1 MSVFLSSSHDR
12 ASVLLNLLGEL
23 QRVVKVNVM
32 ALKGWKEFD
41 LEDWWE
47 LRIPKLQ
54 G

>member
-1 MSVFLSSSHDR
+1 MSVFLSSSHDKVW
-12 ASVLLNLLGEL
+12 VLLNLLGEL
-23 QRVVKVNVM
+23 QRLLKVNVM
-32 ALKGWKEFD
+32 VLKGWKEFD

>member
-1 MSVFLSSSHDR
+1 MSAFLSSSHDR
-12 ASVLLNLLGEL
+12 VPVLLNLLGEL

-32 ALKGWKEFD
+32 VLKGWKEFG
-41 LEDWWE
+41 LGGWWE

>member
-1 MSVFLSSSHDR
+1 MSAFSSSPHDR
-12 ASVLLNLLGEL
+12 AWVLLNLLGEL

-32 ALKGWKEFD
+32 VLKGRKEFD
-41 LEDWWE
+41 LEDLRE